1 MANQIKQ
8 PSKETLEKVQAMKKR
23 VESTISSRINH
34 VNARRLRSLRM
45 AHKLKE
51 NHALDDEKKN
61 EIMNKYYEE
70 ERKLLINSR
79 KKLGLKDFTLVKVIG
94 KGAFGEVRIVRG
106 KVDKVAY
113 AMKTMRKK
121 DMVAKNQVTHVQAER
136 DLMAAADNPWLV
148 KLNYSFQDDTYLY
161 LVMEF
166 CGGGDLMTIL
176 MREDILT
183 ENQTKFYIAE
193 LAAAI
198 NAVHELDFVHRDLK
212 PDNIL
217 IANTGH
223 IKLSDFGLAKSFN
236 TENDQVISKYQ
247 TMQHA
252 LKSQDD
258 SGSAPKGGDAR
269 KKYKR
274 DRKLMYSTVG
284 TPDYIAPEVFS
295 QKGYDKMVD
304 WWSMGVIMFE
314 CLVGYPPFYAEDP
327 LQTCRKIVHY
337 RKYFRIPSDAKLSR
351 EGVDLIHNLVCSHR
365 RRYSFE
371 QIQNHPFFKQVPFAD
386 LMKLKPPFV
395 PKLSSDTDSS
405 HFDAI
410 EAEQNMEESTEFKPS
425 KATDK
430 THFWGYT
437 FKRPLDM
444 SSPAMDQLMAEV
456 GINGKASGHSAA
468 AKMTAG
474 PSTKKFT
481 PKYKQ

>member
-1 MANQIKQ
+1 MSNQNGKQ
-8 PSKETLEKVQAMKKR
+8 PSKETLEKVQQMKKR
-23 VESTISSRINH
+23 VENTISGRINS
-34 VNARRLRSLRM
+34 VNQRRLRSLRM
-45 AHKLKE
+45 QHKLKQ
-51 NHALDDEKKN
+51 NSALGDDEKS
-61 EIMNKYYEE
+61 EIMSKYYAE
-70 ERKLLINSR
+70 ERNLMRANR
-79 KKLGLKDFTLVKVIG
+79 KKLSLKDFGLVKVIG

-106 KVDKVAY
+106 KHDKVAY

-121 DMVAKNQVTHVQAER
+121 DMIAKNQVTHVQAER

-148 KLNYSFQDDTYLY
+148 KLEYSFQDDTYLY

-247 TMQHA
+247 TMKGS
-252 LKSQDD
+252 LSDD
-258 SGSAPKGGDAR
+258 AGSSAAPKGDR

-337 RKYFRIPSDAKLSR
+337 RKYFKIPHDAKLSR

-365 RRYSFE
+365 RRYSFA
-371 QIQNHPFFKQVPFAD
+371 QIQSHAFFKQVPFDD
-386 LMKLKPPFV
+386 LSKMKPPFV
-395 PKLSSDTDSS
+395 PQLASDTDSS

-410 EAEQNMEESTEFKPS
+410 EAEQDMEKNVGDMKAS

-444 SSPAMDQLMAEV
+444 NMSSPAMEKLMNEV
-456 GINGKASGHSAA
+456 GANGSAA
-468 AKMTAG
+468 GASKKAG
-474 PSTKKFT
+474 KFK
-481 PKYKQ
+481 PKYAQ

>member
-1 MANQIKQ
+1 MSNQTKQ
-8 PSKETLEKVQAMKKR
+8 PSKETLEKVQQMKKR
-23 VESTISSRINH
+23 VEGTISRRINH
-34 VNARRLRSLRM
+34 VNQRRLRSLQIQ
-45 AHKLKE
+45 HKLKE
-51 NHALDDEKKN
+51 NKDLDDDKKN
-61 EIMNKYYEE
+61 EIMTKYYNE
-70 ERKLLINSR
+70 ERNLLRDSR
-79 KKLGLKDFTLVKVIG
+79 KKLSLKDFSLVKVIG

-106 KVDKVAY
+106 KHDKVAY

-136 DLMAAADNPWLV
+136 DLMAAADDTWLV
-148 KLNYSFQDDTYLY
+148 KLHYSFQDDTYLY

-193 LAAAI
+193 LAASI

-217 IANTGH
+217 IANNGH

-247 TMQHA
+247 TMKES
-252 LKSQDD
+252 LKDEPVNQKNDINSSSKD
-258 SGSAPKGGDAR
+258 KK
-269 KKYKR
+269 KKYHR

-337 RKYFRIPSDAKLSR
+337 RKYFKIPHDAKLSR

-371 QIQNHPFFKQVPFAD
+371 QIKNHPFFKQVPFEN
-386 LMKLKPPFV
+386 LIKMKPPFV
-395 PKLSSDTDSS
+395 PQLKSDTDSS

-410 EAEQNMEESTEFKPS
+410 EAEQDMDKVSASAFKPS

-430 THFWGYT
+430 THFWGY
-437 FKRPLDM
+437 
-444 SSPAMDQLMAEV
+444 
-456 GINGKASGHSAA
+456 
-468 AKMTAG
+468 
-474 PSTKKFT
+474 
-481 PKYKQ
+481 

>member
-1 MANQIKQ
+1 MSNQAKQ
-8 PSKETLEKVQAMKKR
+8 PSKETLEKVQQMKKR

-45 AHKLKE
+45 QHKMKE
-51 NHALDDEKKN
+51 NTELDDEKKN

-79 KKLGLKDFTLVKVIG
+79 KKLGLKDFSLVKVIG

-106 KVDKVAY
+106 RHDKVAY

-252 LKSQDD
+252 LKSQNDD
-258 SGSAPKGGDAR
+258 SNSSSAPKGNDAR

-337 RKYFRIPSDAKLSR
+337 RKYFRIPHDAKLSR

-371 QIQNHPFFKQVPFAD
+371 QITKHLFFKQVPFDD
-386 LMKLKPPFV
+386 LMKMKPPFV

-405 HFDAI
+405 HFDSI
-410 EAEQNMEESTEFKPS
+410 EAEQDMDKSTDFKPS

-444 SSPAMDQLMAEV
+444 SSPSMDKLMADV
-456 GINGKASGHSAA
+456 GISGQSNGTASSKSTNKA
-468 AKMTAG
+468 
-474 PSTKKFT
+474 KKFV
-481 PKYKQ
+481 PKYTQ

>member
-1 MANQIKQ
+1 M
-8 PSKETLEKVQAMKKR
+8 
-23 VESTISSRINH
+23 
-34 VNARRLRSLRM
+34 
-45 AHKLKE
+45 
-51 NHALDDEKKN
+51 
-61 EIMNKYYEE
+61 
-70 ERKLLINSR
+70 
-79 KKLGLKDFTLVKVIG
+79 G
-94 KGAFGEVRIVRG
+94 
-106 KVDKVAY
+106 
-113 AMKTMRKK
+113 
-121 DMVAKNQVTHVQAER
+121 
-136 DLMAAADNPWLV
+136 
-148 KLNYSFQDDTYLY
+148 LY

-236 TENDQVISKYQ
+236 TDNDSVISKFQ
-247 TMQHA
+247 TMSA
-252 LKSQDD
+252 NITKSDA
-258 SGSAPKGGDAR
+258 SKAPKGSDAR

-314 CLVGYPPFYAEDP
+314 CMVGYPPFYAEDP

-337 RKYFRIPSDAKLSR
+337 RKYFKIPHDAKLSR

-371 QIQNHPFFKQVPFAD
+371 QIGNHPFFKQVPFEN
-386 LMKLKPPFV
+386 LMKMKPPFV
-395 PKLSSDTDSS
+395 PQLKSDTDSS
-405 HFDAI
+405 NFDAI
-410 EAEQNMEESTEFKPS
+410 EAEQDMTSKSDFGSS

-437 FKRPLDM
+437 FKRPLDISTKGLDNVM
-444 SSPAMDQLMAEV
+444 E
-456 GINGKASGHSAA
+456 GIGAKEKGKANKFVPKYAA
-468 AKMTAG
+468 AL
-474 PSTKKFT
+474 
-481 PKYKQ
+481 